1 MQLDTNFACLLGNT
15 FLFDSF
21 SRSLLLFEEF
31 ELACEKFASK
41 NMVWVQTGRFF
52 CRKSLNWRFRPL
64 LSHRPP
70 LPRSINSNKE
80 ADSGSND
87 VSAVILKTF
96 PFLTPA
102 VLSFSSLFRITSRL
116 FASSPFFC
124 SPLHHFF
131 FFLPSR
137 INESIHFHIIRA
149 PPWLV
154 WCRKS
159 CRGYAHH
166 EEWKLHRSRAIQC
179 RIGAING
186 KVTVEAVV
194 DFNTCGRADFLQQ
207 FVFWFNKCIIFKVP
221 SNVL

>member
-1 MQLDTNFACLLGNT
+1 MLFCWLFSTLVSHKCSLTPTSPVFWETHFCLTHLVD
-15 FLFDSF
+15 LFYYL
-21 SRSLLLFEEF
+21 RSF

-166 EEWKLHRSRAIQC
+166 EE
-179 RIGAING
+179 
-186 KVTVEAVV
+186 
-194 DFNTCGRADFLQQ
+194 
-207 FVFWFNKCIIFKVP
+207 
-221 SNVL
+221 